1 MGIFLL
7 LYLTAVATASLAATI
22 ADSTVSKEDA
32 LEFVASTSAE
42 AASSKSQGSREV
54 RSLGLA
60 PFLQSMFRY
69 IYIQILS

>member
-7 LYLTAVATASLAATI
+7 LYLTAVATASLAPTI
-22 ADSTVSKEDA
+22 ADSTVSMEDV
-32 LEFVASTSAE
+32 LDFVASTSAE
-42 AASSKSQGSREV
+42 AASSEPQGPREA

-69 IYIQILS
+69 IYKF

>member
-7 LYLTAVATASLAATI
+7 LYLMAVATASLAAKI
-22 ADSTVSKEDA
+22 ADSTVSMEDA
-32 LEFVASTSAE
+32 LDFVASTSAE
-42 AASSKSQGSREV
+42 ASEPQGPREA

-69 IYIQILS
+69 LHKF